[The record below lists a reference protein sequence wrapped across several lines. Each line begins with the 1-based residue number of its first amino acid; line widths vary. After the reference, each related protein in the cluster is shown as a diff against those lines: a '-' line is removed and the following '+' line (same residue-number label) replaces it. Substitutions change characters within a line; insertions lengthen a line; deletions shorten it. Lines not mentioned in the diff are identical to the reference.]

1 MKKKSS
7 NKFAKYVGLGLL
19 GYLAYD
25 LVKGALRRFS
35 FQGKVVLIS
44 GGSRGL
50 GFVLAN
56 QLVEEGASVC
66 LLARDEDELKKAQNL
81 IQFNHPN
88 SQVIYQICDSTKSEH
103 AKLAVSKCIDHFKR
117 LDVVINNAGIISVMP
132 YVNATE
138 QEFRDSLD
146 VHFWAPFNIIEAAR
160 PYLMKDGGRIVNIS
174 SIGGR
179 MAVPHLAPY
188 CAGKFALAGYSK
200 TLRAELMKDGI
211 YVTTVFP
218 GLMRTG
224 SQGHAE
230 FGGQH
235 ENEFAWFSISGSMP
249 LLTVSAESAARQII
263 RAMKYGKAELTI
275 SIPAK
280 LAIGFQNLFPEIHAD
295 ILSLANTLLPT
306 PTVHNTKKLG
316 MDSHSAIS
324 PSAATRLSEDAA
336 RRNNEQRF

>member
-1 MKKKSS
+1 MKNTSRTI
-7 NKFAKYVGLGLL
+7 AKYVGLGLL

-25 LVKGALRRFS
+25 TIKGALRRFS
-35 FQGKVVLIS
+35 LEGKVVLIS

-56 QLVEEGASVC
+56 QLVENGASVC
-66 LLARDEDELKKAQNL
+66 LLARNEEELKKAQNL
-81 IQFNHPN
+81 IQFNHPHA
-88 SQVIYQICDSTKSEH
+88 QVIFQVCDS
-103 AKLAVSKCIDHFKR
+103 AKPEQAKKAVRFCMDHFKR
-117 LDVVINNAGIISVMP
+117 LDVVINNAGVISVMP

-160 PYLMKDGGRIVNIS
+160 PYLIKEGGRIVNIS

-188 CAGKFALAGYSK
+188 CAGKFALAGYSQ
-200 TLRAELMKDGI
+200 TLRAELMKDNI

-230 FGGQH
+230 FKGQH
-235 ENEFAWFSISGSMP
+235 ENEFAWFSIAGSMP

-275 SIPAK
+275 SLPAK
-280 LAIGFQNLFPEIHAD
+280 LAIGFQHLFPEIHAD
-295 ILSLANTLLPT
+295 LLALTNSLLPT
-306 PTVHNTKKLG
+306 PSIENTKKLG
-316 MDSHSAIS
+316 MDSHSTLS
-324 PSAATRLSEDAA
+324 PSVATRLSEDAA